1 MIVGIDA
8 GNYRVK
14 VCGPQG
20 LDIFSS
26 TLGEY
31 RERKIKNTPGK
42 DDMIFEFE
50 GRKGFAG
57 SLADAESEFGGS
69 LMGDSKAHEDAKL
82 RILLALH
89 RYSQTTNQFQ
99 LIVGQPISK
108 HTEVEKKRIKDMLL
122 GYHEITVNDKTKVI
136 HISHVE
142 VAAEGGASFW
152 SKPKDGLVR
161 IIDVGS
167 ATVNCASLFN
177 KRYVDKD
184 SFTLPFGL
192 NTVVSKDL
200 SALARGII
208 THTTKK
214 WNNTDKGYLVG
225 GAAEKL
231 LPYIQQYY
239 PNMEVLKPIY
249 ESVCGDPIFANAIG
263 FYKIG
268 CSIYGK
274 VNQK

>member
-26 TLGEY
+26 TLGEF
-31 RERKIKNTPGK
+31 RERRIKNTPGK

-69 LMGDSKAHEDAKL
+69 IMGDSKAHEDAKL
-82 RILLALH
+82 RIFLALH

-99 LIVGQPISK
+99 IIVGQPISK
-108 HTEVEKKRIKDMLL
+108 HTEEEKKRIKDMLK
-122 GYHEITVNDKTKVI
+122 GSHEITVNDKTKVI
-136 HISHVE
+136 RITHVE

-167 ATVNCASLFN
+167 ATVNCASLLN
-177 KRYVDKD
+177 KRYIDKD

-192 NTVVSKDL
+192 NTVVSSDL
-200 SALARGII
+200 SALARGIV

-239 PNMEVLKPIY
+239 PNIEVMKPMLECGDDPIY
-249 ESVCGDPIFANAIG
+249 ANAIG

-268 CSIYGK
+268 CSVYGK

>member
-31 RERKIKNTPGK
+31 RERRIKNTPGK
-42 DDMIFEFE
+42 DDMIYEFE

-69 LMGDSKAHEDAKL
+69 LMGDSKAHVDAKL

-108 HTEVEKKRIKDMLL
+108 HTEIEKEKIKRMLL
-122 GYHEITVNDKTKVI
+122 GSHEIIVNEKKKVL
-136 HISHVE
+136 HVSHVE
-142 VAAEGGASFW
+142 VAVEGGASFW
-152 SKPKDGLVR
+152 SRPKEGLVR

-167 ATVNCASLFN
+167 ATVNCASLLN

-192 NTVVSKDL
+192 NTVVASDL
-200 SALARGII
+200 SALARGIV

-214 WNNTDKGYLVG
+214 WNDTDKGYLVG
-225 GAAEKL
+225 GAADKL
-231 LPYIQQYY
+231 IPYIQQYY
-239 PNMEVLKPIY
+239 PNMEVLKPML
-249 ESVCGDPIFANAIG
+249 ECGDDPIFANAIG